1 MVSDVSY
8 KTHYYDLYTETG
20 GKFIDITSS
29 NYYELMLEIAD
40 WIVEYLD
47 TDGDGLLDVWETEGI
62 DFDGDGSM
70 DVDLPAMGADPNSPD
85 VFVYYDWMHK
95 DADWR
100 LFGIPFGE
108 KNLKPDAEVFGLIAR
123 QFWNHG
129 IRFHA
134 IEGRGIPYEDIF
146 DLGNGGTDYS
156 NWNSTA
162 VTNFPRKYWNVARYA
177 LMVNKIGRN
186 NVSPDVLLGIAEAI
200 PGQFV
205 VVADGLIKSS
215 YKDSHNTRKA
225 INLMHELGHTFGLG
239 HGGNDH
245 VLYKPNYLSV
255 MNYLYNETGLIV
267 NTSETWRKVN
277 YSDYELPS
285 LNELNIDETRGL
297 DPEGDTKAG
306 VRAKWI
312 LATTGGGTKTIAF
325 RDRPSPSR
333 AGAVGIS
340 GQSVDF
346 NDNGTM
352 ESSIAV
358 DFYVESGDTNTS
370 NQVIPQ
376 SYNDWANIKFRGGA
390 VGGLGVSM
398 SGDVPL
404 LVSRDMSQPMIEELT
419 LEEARSLD
427 LIGNPDD
434 CTITSIMPDI
444 LYTTAVSQ
452 SIRITVENLFGS
464 ETTAG
469 LEVKSSLLD
478 ETYKVSVDLEAHG
491 SADVI
496 IPVKE
501 SLAAGEYSLECVLTC
516 ANNMSGDVTHTV
528 HVLGNNPLTVEEGG
542 NLTVDGALFGGCT
555 PVIEDASI
563 AEMNGTTIHGAKAGQ
578 TFMLL
583 KDGNETICTV
593 PVYVISKVAPT
604 PEPEPEPQPE
614 PQPQPE
620 PEPEPQTTPTP
631 TPEEGIGSSG
641 GGCSA
646 GLGGILAV
654 LCECIII
661 RRKYMK

>member
-1 MVSDVSY
+1 M
-8 KTHYYDLYTETG
+8 DLFSE
-20 GKFIDITSS
+20 
-29 NYYELMLEIAD
+29 
-40 WIVEYLD
+40 VLD
-47 TDGDGLLDVWETEGI
+47 KIYDGLKIKFTPKNVAYGDRFLIFNDYRKSQTITFHTKSVPYWI

-177 LMVNKIGRN
+177 LMVNKIGCN
-186 NVSPDVLLGIAEAI
+186 DVSPDVLLGIAEAI

-376 SYNDWANIKFRGGA
+376 YVYPPNRTVSSDAVNGAQFR
-390 VGGLGVSM
+390 
-398 SGDVPL
+398 
-404 LVSRDMSQPMIEELT
+404 R
-419 LEEARSLD
+419 
-427 LIGNPDD
+427 
-434 CTITSIMPDI
+434 
-444 LYTTAVSQ
+444 
-452 SIRITVENLFGS
+452 
-464 ETTAG
+464 
-469 LEVKSSLLD
+469 
-478 ETYKVSVDLEAHG
+478 
-491 SADVI
+491 
-496 IPVKE
+496 
-501 SLAAGEYSLECVLTC
+501 EY
-516 ANNMSGDVTHTV
+516 
-528 HVLGNNPLTVEEGG
+528 
-542 NLTVDGALFGGCT
+542 
-555 PVIEDASI
+555 
-563 AEMNGTTIHGAKAGQ
+563 
-578 TFMLL
+578 
-583 KDGNETICTV
+583 
-593 PVYVISKVAPT
+593 ISKLA
-604 PEPEPEPQPE
+604 EH
-614 PQPQPE
+614 
-620 PEPEPQTTPTP
+620 
-631 TPEEGIGSSG
+631 IGWEFYPHDRYDVD
-641 GGCSA
+641 
-646 GLGGILAV
+646 I
-654 LCECIII
+654 
-661 RRKYMK
+661 